1 MAYRTASVYLKAVD
15 PLLIHALVNILH
27 LLCKT
32 LEQLLLSRKK
42 VKASFKKSYKSDFIS
57 NTTAKTIY

>member
-1 MAYRTASVYLKAVD
+1 MAYRTASTYLKAVD
-15 PLLIHALVNILH
+15 PLLIHALVDISH

-42 VKASFKKSYKSDFIS
+42 VKGFIS
-57 NTTAKTIY
+57 EKLNLFN